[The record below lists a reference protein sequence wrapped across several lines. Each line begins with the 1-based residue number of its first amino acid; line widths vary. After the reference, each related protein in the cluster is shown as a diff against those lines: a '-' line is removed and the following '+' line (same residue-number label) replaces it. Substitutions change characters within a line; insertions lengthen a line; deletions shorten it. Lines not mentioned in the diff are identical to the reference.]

1 MGDVT
6 KYTPENV
13 LREDPY
19 NMAGGIYDFIKDL
32 NDAMEI
38 TIDYE
43 QEFDDVIICGM
54 GGSAISGD
62 ILVDCMFN
70 LSKYPVIVQRFPE
83 LPAWVDERTLVVV
96 ASYSGNTRETLA
108 LYDEVHEKGIG
119 MVIIT
124 AGGRLLE
131 RAESDGHCILKM
143 KAGLQP
149 RCATGYS
156 LGLMF
161 ALIDH
166 VGDTSFRTLVERL
179 TPKLDKFRDELASNR
194 SVAWEVAR
202 RINERT
208 PIIYSTVELSSSALR
223 WKTQIN
229 ENSKMMAFSGLM
241 PEFNYNDVS
250 GWSAGSVRESCVPLF
265 LCEENMPKVR
275 KKAMY
280 AAIDVLKSYDLEPMV
295 VKIRGR
301 SVVEKVLRA
310 VMIGDYVS
318 LYLAYLKGVDPSEV
332 ASIAELKVRLADL
345 LPYSKAWTRKKK

>member
-1 MGDVT
+1 M

-13 LREDPY
+13 LKADPY
-19 NMAGGIYDFIKDL
+19 NMSGGIYDFIDDL
-32 NDAMEI
+32 NNAME
-38 TIDYE
+38 TPIDYE
-43 QEFDDVIICGM
+43 QDFNKIIICGM

-62 ILVDCMFN
+62 ILADCMYDD
-70 LSKYPVIVQRFPE
+70 SVYPITVQRFPE
-83 LPAWVDERTLVVV
+83 LPGWVDENTLIIM

-108 LYDEVHEKGIG
+108 LYDEVSEKGLK
-119 MVIIT
+119 MVII
-124 AGGRLLE
+124 ASGGRLME
-131 RAESDGHCILKM
+131 RAESDGHYILKM
-143 KAGLQP
+143 KSGVQP

-166 VGDTSFRTLVERL
+166 VCGMSFRTTVKRL
-179 TPKLDKFRDELASNR
+179 TPKLKNFRDELASNR
-194 SVAWEVAR
+194 SMAWEVAR
-202 RINERT
+202 RINNRT

-241 PEFNYNDVS
+241 PEFNYNDIS
-250 GWSAGSVRESCVPLF
+250 GWSEGAVRESCVPLF
-265 LCEENMPKVR
+265 ICEERMPKVR
-275 KKAMY
+275 KKAIY
-280 AAIDVLKSYDLEPMV
+280 AAIDVLKTYGLESMV

-301 SVVEKVLRA
+301 TTVEKLLRA

-318 LYLAYLKGVDPSEV
+318 LYLAYINEVDPSEV

-345 LPYSKAWTRKKK
+345 LPYSKAWSKKKK

>member
-1 MGDVT
+1 M

-13 LREDPY
+13 LKADPY
-19 NMAGGIYDFIKDL
+19 NMSGGIYDFIDDL
-32 NDAMEI
+32 NNAME
-38 TIDYE
+38 TPIDYE
-43 QEFDDVIICGM
+43 QDFENVIICGM

-62 ILVDCMFN
+62 ILVDCMY
-70 LSKYPVIVQRFPE
+70 SESVYPVVVQRFPE
-83 LPAWVDERTLVVV
+83 LPKWVNEKTLVIM

-108 LYDEVHEKGIG
+108 LYDEVAEKGYK

-124 AGGRLLE
+124 SGGRLLD
-131 RAESDGHCILKM
+131 RAEADGHYILEM
-143 KAGLQP
+143 KSGIQP

-166 VGDTSFRTLVERL
+166 VGDTSFRSMVKRL
-179 TPKLDKFRDELASNR
+179 TPKLKKFRDELASNR
-194 SVAWEVAR
+194 SMAWEVAR
-202 RINERT
+202 RINNRT

-241 PEFNYNDVS
+241 PEFNYNDIS
-250 GWSAGSVRESCVPLF
+250 GWSEGAVRESCVPLF
-265 LCEENMPKVR
+265 ICEERMPKVR
-275 KKAMY
+275 KKAIY
-280 AAIDVLKSYDLEPMV
+280 AAIDVLKTYGLESMV

-301 SVVEKVLRA
+301 TTVEKLLRA

-318 LYLAYLKGVDPSEV
+318 LYLAYINEVDPSEV

-345 LPYSKAWTRKKK
+345 LPYSKAWSKKKK